1 MSFAF
6 AEKSLLWHLVESFG
20 KVYVDDVKSS
30 IHQCRCFLQKF
41 LQKYNPKDVN
51 IQIKMESLVKA
62 EIKEE
67 TVDIGTEFLSA
78 SSCND
83 EDTISR

>member
-1 MSFAF
+1 
-6 AEKSLLWHLVESFG
+6 
-20 KVYVDDVKSS
+20 
-30 IHQCRCFLQKF
+30 
-41 LQKYNPKDVN
+41 
-51 IQIKMESLVKA
+51 MENLVKE

-67 TVDIGTEFLSA
+67 TMDIGTEFLSA

>member
-1 MSFAF
+1 MSLSFVQLVYASL
-6 AEKSLLWHLVESFG
+6 KPSLLQNLSKEKFFQNRHPLG
-20 KVYVDDVKSS
+20 KL
-30 IHQCRCFLQKF
+30 FQKF
-41 LQKYNPKDVN
+41 NLKTN
-51 IQIKMESLVKA
+51 IQIKMENLVKE

-67 TVDIGTEFLSA
+67 TMDIGTEFLSA

>member
-1 MSFAF
+1 MSLSFAHF
-6 AEKSLLWHLVESFG
+6 VYASLKPSLLQNLSKEKFFQNRHLLG
-20 KVYVDDVKSS
+20 KL
-30 IHQCRCFLQKF
+30 FQKF
-41 LQKYNPKDVN
+41 NLKTFN
-51 IQIKMESLVKA
+51 IQIKMENLVKE

-67 TVDIGTEFLSA
+67 TMDIGTEFLPA

>member
-1 MSFAF
+1 
-6 AEKSLLWHLVESFG
+6 
-20 KVYVDDVKSS
+20 
-30 IHQCRCFLQKF
+30 
-41 LQKYNPKDVN
+41 
-51 IQIKMESLVKA
+51 MENLMKE

-67 TVDIGTEFLSA
+67 IMDIGTEFLPA